1 MRILLI
7 SDTHGRLSQLGD
19 VAAAAGCDAIVHAGD
34 FGFYDD
40 ESVDRL
46 TDREIALRIVHSE
59 LSSEQK
65 KDCRALTHEARRA
78 FVRERLPLSELPRY
92 LSGELRFER
101 PVYAVWGNH
110 EDVEVIR
117 RFRSDVY
124 RVENLTLLHE
134 EATYHL
140 GDLHLFGLGGN
151 FLVGAK
157 LFQQPIA
164 GGGGKV
170 WSVLGQYAR
179 LLEAVRRSAVPGEQ
193 RLLVSHVSP
202 GKEPFITLLGA
213 WSGSDWIVSG
223 HMDPPFALVWNEF
236 GIRGLGEAESRLRD
250 RIAEIEHAFA
260 DLDPATMERNRTAME
275 TFSSLPRMTV
285 TMGRGENVPAW
296 YPKMWSVNLPDAH
309 TGYAV
314 LDMADP
320 SRAVLTSHRTER

>member
-7 SDTHGRLSQLGD
+7 SDTHGRLTRLGAI
-19 VAAAAGCDAIVHAGD
+19 AAAAGCEAIVHAGD

-59 LSSEQK
+59 LPSEQK
-65 KDCRALTHEARRA
+65 KDCRSLTSEARRA
-78 FVRERLPLSELPRY
+78 FVDESLPLSDLPRY
-92 LSGELRFER
+92 LSGELRFEL

-117 RFRSDVY
+117 KFRSDAY
-124 RVENLTLLHE
+124 RVENLTLLHDE
-134 EATYHL
+134 VTCHL
-140 GDLHLFGLGGN
+140 GNLHLFGLGGN

-164 GGGGKV
+164 GGGGRV
-170 WSVLGQYAR
+170 WSVLEQYSR
-179 LLEAVRRSAVPGEQ
+179 LLETVRRNARPNEM
-193 RLLVSHVSP
+193 RMLVSHVSP

-213 WSGSDWIVSG
+213 WTACDWIVSG

-236 GIRGLGEAESRLRD
+236 AIRSSEEAERRLND
-250 RIAEIEHAFA
+250 RIAEIGHAYA
-260 DLDPATMERNRTAME
+260 ELDAETKARNRVALE
-275 TFSSLPRMTV
+275 TWSSLPRMTV
-285 TMGRGENVPAW
+285 SMGRGEKVPAW

-320 SRAVLTSHRTER
+320 SRAVITSHRTEE

>member
-7 SDTHGRLSQLGD
+7 SDTHGRLSQLGEI
-19 VAAAAGCDAIVHAGD
+19 AAAAGCEAIVHAGD
-34 FGFYDD
+34 FGFYDG

-65 KDCRALTHEARRA
+65 QDCRALTDEARRA
-78 FVRERLPLSELPRY
+78 FVRERLPLSDLPRY
-92 LSGELRFER
+92 LSGELRFEL

-117 RFRSDVY
+117 KFRSDAY
-124 RVENLTLLHE
+124 RVENLILLHD
-134 EATYHL
+134 EATCHL
-140 GDLHLFGLGGN
+140 GNLHLFGLGGN

-157 LFQQPIA
+157 LFQQAIA
-164 GGGGKV
+164 GGGGRV
-170 WSVLGQYAR
+170 WSVLGQYER
-179 LLEAVRRSAVPGEQ
+179 LLEAVRRNARPNEM
-193 RLLVSHVSP
+193 RMLVSHVSP

-236 GIRGLGEAESRLRD
+236 GVRSVREAEGRLRD
-250 RIAEIEHAFA
+250 RIAEIEHAYA
-260 DLDPATMERNRTAME
+260 DLDPATSARNRTAME
-275 TFSSLPRMTV
+275 TFSSLPRTKVTV
-285 TMGRGENVPAW
+285 GRGEEVPAW
-296 YPKMWSVNLPDAH
+296 YPRMWSANLPDAH

-320 SRAVLTSHRTER
+320 SRAVITSHRTEE